1 MTIAAPRPTE
11 GSADRARPTVA
22 WTTIQ
27 AGLWVGNAAGEFAGM
42 IERSA
47 AGEFFITDHRA
58 RPLGTC
64 ATLDEAKARHQRQFQ
79 LSQPTTKPTI

>member
-11 GSADRARPTVA
+11 SSTDRARPTVA

-42 IERSA
+42 IERSSS
-47 AGEFFITDHRA
+47 GEFFITDHRA
-58 RPLGTC
+58 KPLGTC
-64 ATLDEAKARHQRQFQ
+64 TTLDKAKARHQRQFT
-79 LSQPTTKPTI
+79 LANAGR

>member
-11 GSADRARPTVA
+11 SSTDRARPTVV

-27 AGLWVGNAAGEFAGM
+27 TGLWVGNAAGEFAGM

-47 AGEFFITDHRA
+47 SGEFFITDHLA

-64 ATLDEAKARHQRQFQ
+64 ATLDEAQARHARQFRPA
-79 LSQPTTKPTI
+79 STEARG

>member
-11 GSADRARPTVA
+11 SSADRARPAVA

-42 IERSA
+42 IERSSS
-47 AGEFFITDHRA
+47 GEFFITDHRA
-58 RPLGTC
+58 KPLGTC
-64 ATLDEAKARHQRQFQ
+64 ATLDEAQARHARQFQ
-79 LSQPTTKPTI
+79 LAKADR

>member
-11 GSADRARPTVA
+11 SSTDRARPTVV
-22 WTTIQ
+22 WTPIQ

-42 IERSA
+42 IERSS

-58 RPLGTC
+58 KPLGTC
-64 ATLDEAKARHQRQFQ
+64 STLDEAQARHNRQF
-79 LSQPTTKPTI
+79 LLTSAERRD